1 MENKYRQEKTL
12 QIAHFERKQF
22 SFKQFIQN
30 QFSRKI
36 FGRISI
42 TQLTLLAFLPMCGC
56 SAAVLHNS
64 STVSTTGTPP
74 CEIVIEHLTLGD
86 TPMPDLQAVEDAVS
100 AITLPAINCTVK
112 IENIPI
118 ADHATR
124 ISLMSAQNDQLD
136 IINTGRTISLSELV
150 ADGALLPLD
159 DLLGQYGTALLD
171 KADTLLEANL
181 INNQTYAIPA
191 NLYCGGNSGFLY
203 NQDMADKYG
212 LSLSETMSIA
222 EIESIAN
229 TLHTHGKYLLSQGD
243 GSNNPVLLGTFF
255 PAIVPVGSNMYAN
268 GVSVSGDSGTDIK
281 NVFETE
287 EYLKYCQMLRRWKEN
302 GWIPDD
308 SLTSGLLVNQL
319 FQNQEIFMTWLTVN
333 PVEKALQEK
342 NYPFSVNMFAT
353 TMQTPLRTS
362 QVQEDG
368 WGISSNSKNPEK
380 AMEFL
385 NLMHSN
391 TEISNLLMNGIEG
404 QEYQKISDHIITYPE
419 HVSANNIGYSRYF
432 SVFGDFMD
440 IYQWQP
446 VTEDFYQELKDF
458 QSQTTVSP
466 LLGYTFDVSPVA
478 SEYAAVMRVLSEYL
492 PPLECG
498 MIADV
503 EEAVKNMNVLLSDA
517 GIEQIIQENQRQ
529 LDLWLDTRE

>member
-1 MENKYRQEKTL
+1 
-12 QIAHFERKQF
+12 
-22 SFKQFIQN
+22 
-30 QFSRKI
+30 
-36 FGRISI
+36 
-42 TQLTLLAFLPMCGC
+42 MCGC

-64 STVSTTGTPP
+64 STASTTDSHS

-86 TPMPDLQAVEDAVS
+86 VPMPDLQAVEDAVS

-159 DLLGQYGTALLD
+159 DLLNQYGTDLLD
-171 KADTLLEANL
+171 KADKLLEANL

-203 NQDMADKYG
+203 NQNMADKYG
-212 LSLSETMSIA
+212 LNLSETMSIA
-222 EIESIAN
+222 EIESIAS

-287 EYLKYCQMLRRWKEN
+287 EYLEYCQMLRRWKEN

-333 PVEKALQEK
+333 PVEEALQEK
-342 NYPFSVNMFAT
+342 NYSFSVDMFAT
-353 TMQTPLRTS
+353 TSQTPLRTS

-368 WGISSNSKNPEK
+368 WGISSTSKNPEK

-385 NLMHSN
+385 NLMYSN
-391 TEISNLLMNGIEG
+391 SEISNLLMNGIEG

-419 HVSANNIGYSRYF
+419 QVSANNIGYSRYF

-458 QSQTTVSP
+458 QSQMTVSP
-466 LLGYTFDVSPVA
+466 LLGYTFDVTPVA
-478 SEYAAVMRVLSEYL
+478 SEYTAVMRVLSEYL

-503 EEAVKNMNVLLSDA
+503 KGAVKNMNVLLSDA
-517 GIEQIIQENQRQ
+517 GIGQIIQENQRQ
-529 LDLWLDTRE
+529 LDLWLDSHE

>member
-1 MENKYRQEKTL
+1 MENKYRQKKTL

-64 STVSTTGTPP
+64 STASTTDSHS

-86 TPMPDLQAVEDAVS
+86 VPMPDLQAVEDAVS

-159 DLLGQYGTALLD
+159 DLLNQYGTDLLD
-171 KADTLLEANL
+171 KADKLLEANL

-203 NQDMADKYG
+203 NQNMADKYG
-212 LSLSETMSIA
+212 LNLSETVSIA
-222 EIESIAN
+222 EIESIAS

-287 EYLKYCQMLRRWKEN
+287 EYLEYCQMLRRWKEN

-333 PVEKALQEK
+333 PVEEALQEK
-342 NYPFSVNMFAT
+342 NYSFSVDMFAT
-353 TMQTPLRTS
+353 TSQTPLRTS

-368 WGISSNSKNPEK
+368 WGISSTSKNPEK

-385 NLMHSN
+385 NLMYSN
-391 TEISNLLMNGIEG
+391 SEISNLLMNGIEG

-419 HVSANNIGYSRYF
+419 QVSANNIGYSRYF

-458 QSQTTVSP
+458 QSQMTVSP
-466 LLGYTFDVSPVA
+466 LLGYTFDVTPVA
-478 SEYAAVMRVLSEYL
+478 SEYTAVMRVLSEYL

-503 EEAVKNMNVLLSDA
+503 EGAVKNMNVLLSDA
-517 GIEQIIQENQRQ
+517 GIGQIIQENQRQ
-529 LDLWLDTRE
+529 LDLWLDSHE